1 VSQVI
6 VVGVVIGLYELLLRL
21 INHLHVSKTGSL
33 GNPKKN
39 QRNRKLVEKDRE
51 KAQETRT

>member
-6 VVGVVIGLYELLLRL
+6 LVGVVIGLYELLLRI
-21 INHLHVSKTGSL
+21 INHLLSGKTSVL

-39 QRNRKLVEKDRE
+39 QRNHKQVEKDRE
-51 KAQETRT
+51 KTQETRT